1 MSVQKLR
8 VANTELDNLISNLR
22 GEVGEIITTWILL
35 RNFLREIGKLQTADP
50 LQDMQNQSLGFAM
63 VLANKLEDELV
74 ARLSELG
81 EEKIGR
87 LTFYFAAVKLNQF
100 LTDAACFSRLV
111 SKYGLREKR
120 NRSIAHKELPERW
133 DEHRHNSIPYRSLLR
148 VTAGALM
155 LMKRID
161 RFVLGPAAPYLW
173 REGRKR
179 PYEFM
184 TPPSVG
190 YMILPYLRLSA
201 EDRIRIVVSEMH
213 EGVKEVWSELA
224 TTVNGSPTMVLACR
238 EWGVIILGDQL
249 LPLDQYPLLE
259 LNAINFDNDIK
270 PVLAQDATVVE

>member
-1 MSVQKLR
+1 MSAHKLR

-35 RNFLREIGKLQTADP
+35 RNFLGEIDKLKTANP

-81 EEKIGR
+81 EAKIGR
-87 LTFYFAAVKLNQF
+87 LTFYFAAVKLNNF
-100 LTDAACFSRLV
+100 LTNAAWFSQLV

-133 DEHRHNSIPYRSLLR
+133 DEHRHHSIPYRSLLR
-148 VTAGALM
+148 VTAGALII
-155 LMKRID
+155 MKRLD
-161 RFVLGPAAPYLW
+161 RIVLGPAAPYLW

-179 PYEFM
+179 RYEFM

-190 YMILPYLRLSA
+190 YMILPYLRLSG
-201 EDRIRIVVSEMH
+201 EDRVRIVVAEMH
-213 EGVKEVWSELA
+213 EGVKQVWSEMA
-224 TTVNGSPTMVLACR
+224 TTLNGSPTTILACR
-238 EWGVIILGDQL
+238 EWGVIILGDQW
-249 LPLDQYPLLE
+249 LPLDQYPLLQ
-259 LNAINFDNDIK
+259 LNAINFDNNVK
-270 PVLAQDATVVE
+270 PVSARAGSVVE